1 MSITVKNLSF
11 TYSRKTPYEKAAL
24 KDVNLVVND
33 GDFVGIIG
41 HTGSGKST
49 FLQHVNGLI
58 RVEEG
63 EIEVFDIRMTNKRR
77 PKVDLKRLRSEV
89 GMVFQYPEYQLFEE
103 SVEKDIAFGAKNLGM
118 AKEKISDA
126 VKEAMEMVGLDYET
140 YRKRSPFDLSGGEK
154 RRVAI
159 AGVIVMK
166 PKILILDEP
175 TAGLDP
181 EGKNSILT
189 LITRLKENFCPTII
203 VVSHD
208 VDEITRY
215 ATRIVVFDSGKIAY
229 DIPMSE
235 LFEEEDELKKMGLEI
250 PLAVRVRNRLRERGI
265 DLGKDVVNVET
276 LIGAALKK
284 YALKKSK
291 TNGNSGG
298 SNGVICGEVQERVYV
313 ESDNRVCIDAGFE
326 GEDGI

>member
-1 MSITVKNLSF
+1 
-11 TYSRKTPYEKAAL
+11 
-24 KDVNLVVND
+24 
-33 GDFVGIIG
+33 
-41 HTGSGKST
+41 
-49 FLQHVNGLI
+49 
-58 RVEEG
+58 
-63 EIEVFDIRMTNKRR
+63 
-77 PKVDLKRLRSEV
+77 
-89 GMVFQYPEYQLFEE
+89 
-103 SVEKDIAFGAKNLGM
+103 M

-208 VDEITRY
+208 IDEITRY
-215 ATRIVVFDSGKIAY
+215 ATRIVVFDGGKIAY

-235 LFEEEDELKKMGLEI
+235 LFEKEDELKKMGLEI

-276 LIGAALKK
+276 LIGAALGK

-291 TNGNSGG
+291 TNGNGDVA
-298 SNGVICGEVQERVYV
+298 NGVICGEVQERVCV
-313 ESDNRVCIDAGFE
+313 ESDNSVHIDAGFE
-326 GEDGI
+326 GGDGI

>member
-11 TYSRKTPYEKAAL
+11 TYSKKTPYEKAAL
-24 KDVNLVVND
+24 KDVNLTIND

-49 FLQHVNGLI
+49 FLQHLNGLI

-63 EIEVFDIRMTNKRR
+63 EIDVFDIHMTKKKR
-77 PKVDLKRLRSEV
+77 PKIDLKRLRSEV

-118 AKEKISDA
+118 PKEKIDGA

-166 PKILILDEP
+166 PKVLILDEP

-181 EGKNSILT
+181 EGKESILN
-189 LITRLKENFCPTII
+189 LITHLKESFCPTVI

-208 VDEITRY
+208 IDEITRY
-215 ATRIVVFDSGKIAY
+215 ATRIIVFDSGKIAY
-229 DIPMSE
+229 DIPMDE
-235 LFEEEDELKKMGLEI
+235 LFEKEDELKEMGLEI
-250 PLAVRVRNRLRERGI
+250 PLAVRVRNRMRERGI
-265 DLGKDVVNVET
+265 ELGNGVVNVDT
-276 LIGAALKK
+276 LIDAVMKK
-284 YALKKSK
+284 YALSASL
-291 TNGNSGG
+291 NNANSGM
-298 SNGVICGEVQERVYV
+298 SDGVICGEVQEKVYI
-313 ESDNRVCIDAGFE
+313 EPKNSAYIDAGF
-326 GEDGI
+326 DGGDEV